1 MLSASQG
8 GPTMSSPRYKT
19 WLGSAWRPLGYTT
32 AGGRID
38 DPVHSRLVTR
48 AENESVQQKVGSA
61 SGLMQIDVAAP
72 AVVRRQ
78 VKNHAHAMHGAL
90 RHTRTPQIRFSELHA
105 AALDVSP
112 NVLELPA
119 AQIINH
125 SNSRPPFEQTFHQV
139 GADK

>member
-8 GPTMSSPRYKT
+8 GPTIRSPRYKT
-19 WLGSAWRPLGYTT
+19 WLGSARRTH
-32 AGGRID
+32 RR
-38 DPVHSRLVTR
+38 PVHSRLVTR
-48 AENESVQQKVGSA
+48 AENESVQHKVGSA

-125 SNSRPPFEQTFHQV
+125 SN
-139 GADK
+139 